1 MDSLK
6 IIGGRPLNGQ
16 IKISGAKNAALPL
29 MACGLLIDKGNL
41 EIDSMPNLAD
51 TKFMCILLE
60 SLGIKAK
67 IINNIAYFSGNP
79 SQYVAKYDIVRKMR
93 ASILVLG
100 PLLARVG
107 IAKVSLPGG
116 CSIGTRPVDLHI
128 QALERMG
135 ATINLINGYIEA
147 KAPKDGLQGTE
158 IKFPKISVGATEN
171 IIMAASL
178 ANGRTKIFNAA
189 KEPEIIDLA
198 NCLNSMGAKIN
209 GAGTSEII
217 IDGVGSLNGC
227 KHTVI
232 PDRIEAGSF
241 AIAAAITGG
250 ELELINC
257 EPLHLL
263 SLSEY
268 LIKAGVNWKNTDKTI
283 TISSN
288 GNLSPVSITTSEYP
302 GFPTD
307 LQAQFMTLMS
317 IANGNSKIIET
328 IFENRFMHVP
338 ELARM
343 GANINLDGRTAKI
356 SGVQNLNGTRLM
368 ATDLRA
374 SISLIIA
381 ALRAKGESVISRIYH
396 LDRGYEKIEQKLINC
411 GADIERIRE

>member
-1 MDSLK
+1 MPNYNDIIELSDHNINLEIKKNYINIIGEGNYLLNKDYDQINYNLTNKNNNYLVKTKVKFKKNRLIFKLLDYQKPENKNSFLDIDFVIKKNNFIYFKNILFEESENKFLVKDLNFDDSLK
-6 IIGGRPLNGQ
+6 IIGGRQLNGQ

-67 IINNIAYFSGNP
+67 IINNIAYFSGDP
-79 SQYVAKYDIVRKMR
+79 SLYVAKYDIVRKMR

-147 KAPKDGLQGTE
+147 KAPKNGLQGTE

-178 ANGRTKIFNAA
+178 ANGKTKIYNAA

-198 NCLNSMGAKIN
+198 NCLNSMGAQIN
-209 GAGTSEII
+209 GPRSHRHI
-217 IDGVGSLNGC
+217 
-227 KHTVI
+227 
-232 PDRIEAGSF
+232 
-241 AIAAAITGG
+241 
-250 ELELINC
+250 
-257 EPLHLL
+257 
-263 SLSEY
+263 
-268 LIKAGVNWKNTDKTI
+268 
-283 TISSN
+283 
-288 GNLSPVSITTSEYP
+288 
-302 GFPTD
+302 
-307 LQAQFMTLMS
+307 
-317 IANGNSKIIET
+317 
-328 IFENRFMHVP
+328 
-338 ELARM
+338 
-343 GANINLDGRTAKI
+343 
-356 SGVQNLNGTRLM
+356 
-368 ATDLRA
+368 
-374 SISLIIA
+374 
-381 ALRAKGESVISRIYH
+381 
-396 LDRGYEKIEQKLINC
+396 
-411 GADIERIRE
+411 

>member
-6 IIGGRPLNGQ
+6 ITGGRQLNGQ

-60 SLGIKAK
+60 SLGIKSK
-67 IINNIAYFSGNP
+67 IINNIAYLSGDP

-147 KAPKDGLQGTE
+147 KAPKNGLQGAE

-198 NCLNSMGAKIN
+198 NCLNSMGAQIN

-217 IDGVGSLNGC
+217 IDGVDSLNGC

-288 GNLSPVSITTSEYP
+288 GNLNPVSITTSEYP

-317 IANGNSKIIET
+317 IANGNSKIVET

-343 GANINLDGRTAKI
+343 GANINLDGRTANI
-356 SGVQNLNGTRLM
+356 SGVQNLNGARLM

>member
-1 MDSLK
+1 
-6 IIGGRPLNGQ
+6 
-16 IKISGAKNAALPL
+16 
-29 MACGLLIDKGNL
+29 
-41 EIDSMPNLAD
+41 
-51 TKFMCILLE
+51 
-60 SLGIKAK
+60 
-67 IINNIAYFSGNP
+67 
-79 SQYVAKYDIVRKMR
+79 
-93 ASILVLG
+93 LG

-147 KAPKDGLQGTE
+147 KAPKNGLQGTE

-189 KEPEIIDLA
+189 KEPEIIDLT

-250 ELELINC
+250 ELELTNC

-288 GNLSPVSITTSEYP
+288 GNLNPVSITTSEYP

-317 IANGNSKIIET
+317 IANGNSKIVET

-343 GANINLDGRTAKI
+343 GANINLDGRTANI
-356 SGVQNLNGTRLM
+356 SGVQNLNGARLM

>member
-41 EIDSMPNLAD
+41 VIDSMPNLAD

-67 IINNIAYFSGNP
+67 IINNIAYFSGDP

-147 KAPKDGLQGTE
+147 KAPKNGLQGTE

-178 ANGRTKIFNAA
+178 ANGRTKIYNAA

-288 GNLSPVSITTSEYP
+288 GNLNPVSITTSEYP

-317 IANGNSKIIET
+317 IANGNSKIVET

-343 GANINLDGRTAKI
+343 GANINLDGRTANI
-356 SGVQNLNGTRLM
+356 SGVQNLNGARLM

-396 LDRGYEKIEQKLINC
+396 LDRGHEKIEQKLINC

>member
-29 MACGLLIDKGNL
+29 MACGLFIDKGNL
-41 EIDSMPNLAD
+41 EIDSMPSLAD
-51 TKFMCILLE
+51 TKFMCILLKN
-60 SLGIKAK
+60 LGIKAK
-67 IINNIAYFSGNP
+67 IINNIAYLSGDP

-147 KAPKDGLQGTE
+147 KAPKNGLQGTE

-178 ANGRTKIFNAA
+178 ANGRTKILNAA
-189 KEPEIIDLA
+189 REPEIIDLA
-198 NCLNSMGAKIN
+198 NCLNSMGALIN
-209 GAGTSEII
+209 GVGTSEII
-217 IDGVGSLNGC
+217 IDGVKSLNGC

-250 ELELINC
+250 ELELTNC

-288 GNLSPVSITTSEYP
+288 GNLNPVSITTSEYP

-317 IANGNSKIIET
+317 IANGNSKIVET

-343 GANINLDGRTAKI
+343 GANINLDGRTANI
-356 SGVQNLNGTRLM
+356 SGVQDLNGARLM

>member
-6 IIGGRPLNGQ
+6 ITGGRQLNGQ

-67 IINNIAYFSGNP
+67 IINNIAYLSGDP

-147 KAPKDGLQGTE
+147 KAPKNGLQGAE

-198 NCLNSMGAKIN
+198 NCLNSMGAQIN

-217 IDGVGSLNGC
+217 IDGVESLNGC

-250 ELELINC
+250 ELKLINC

-288 GNLSPVSITTSEYP
+288 GNLNPVSINTSEYP

-317 IANGNSKIIET
+317 IANGNSKIVET

-343 GANINLDGRTAKI
+343 GANINLDGRTANI
-356 SGVQNLNGTRLM
+356 SGVQNLNGARLM

>member
-1 MDSLK
+1 
-6 IIGGRPLNGQ
+6 
-16 IKISGAKNAALPL
+16 
-29 MACGLLIDKGNL
+29 
-41 EIDSMPNLAD
+41 
-51 TKFMCILLE
+51 
-60 SLGIKAK
+60 
-67 IINNIAYFSGNP
+67 
-79 SQYVAKYDIVRKMR
+79 
-93 ASILVLG
+93 
-100 PLLARVG
+100 
-107 IAKVSLPGG
+107 
-116 CSIGTRPVDLHI
+116 
-128 QALERMG
+128 MG

-147 KAPKDGLQGTE
+147 KAPRNGLQGAE

-217 IDGVGSLNGC
+217 IDGVESLNGC

-268 LIKAGVNWKNTDKTI
+268 LIKAGVIWKNTDKTI

-288 GNLSPVSITTSEYP
+288 GNLNPVSIITSEYP

-317 IANGNSKIIET
+317 IANGNSKHIPVT
-328 IFENRFMHVP
+328 TLLF
-338 ELARM
+338 
-343 GANINLDGRTAKI
+343 
-356 SGVQNLNGTRLM
+356 
-368 ATDLRA
+368 
-374 SISLIIA
+374 SL
-381 ALRAKGESVISRIYH
+381 L
-396 LDRGYEKIEQKLINC
+396 
-411 GADIERIRE
+411 

>member
-67 IINNIAYFSGNP
+67 IINNIAYFSGDP

-147 KAPKDGLQGTE
+147 KAPKNGLQGTE

-288 GNLSPVSITTSEYP
+288 GNLNPVSITTSEYP

-317 IANGNSKIIET
+317 IANGNSKIVET

-343 GANINLDGRTAKI
+343 GANINLDGRTANI
-356 SGVQNLNGTRLM
+356 SGVQNLNGARLM

>member
-67 IINNIAYFSGNP
+67 IINNIAYFSGDP
-79 SQYVAKYDIVRKMR
+79 SQHVAKYDIVRKMR

-147 KAPKDGLQGTE
+147 KAPKNGLQGTE

-189 KEPEIIDLA
+189 KEPEIIDLT

-288 GNLSPVSITTSEYP
+288 GNLNPVSITTSEYP

-317 IANGNSKIIET
+317 IANGNSKIVET

-343 GANINLDGRTAKI
+343 GANINLDGRTANI
-356 SGVQNLNGTRLM
+356 SGVQNLNGARLM

>member
-6 IIGGRPLNGQ
+6 IIGGRPLSGQ

-41 EIDSMPNLAD
+41 EIDSMPSLAD
-51 TKFMCILLE
+51 TKFMCILLKN
-60 SLGIKAK
+60 LGIKAK
-67 IINNIAYFSGNP
+67 IINNIAYLSGDP

-128 QALERMG
+128 QALEKMG

-147 KAPKDGLQGTE
+147 KAPKNGLQGTE

-189 KEPEIIDLA
+189 KEPEIIDLT

-288 GNLSPVSITTSEYP
+288 GNLNPVSITTSEYP

-317 IANGNSKIIET
+317 IANGNSKIVET

-343 GANINLDGRTAKI
+343 GANINLDGRTANI
-356 SGVQNLNGTRLM
+356 SGVQNLNGARLM

>member
-6 IIGGRPLNGQ
+6 IIGGKTLNGK

-29 MACGLLIDKGNL
+29 MACGLLINKGNL
-41 EIDSMPNLAD
+41 ELSSMPNLAD

-67 IINNIAYFSGNP
+67 IINNIAHFSGNP
-79 SQYVAKYDIVRKMR
+79 SKHVAKYDIVRKMR

-100 PLLARVG
+100 PLLTRVG

-135 ATINLINGYIEA
+135 AIIKLFNGYIEA
-147 KAPKDGLQGTE
+147 KAPRNGLKGAE

-178 ANGRTKIFNAA
+178 ANGRTKIHNAA

-198 NCLNSMGAKIN
+198 NCLNSMGAQIN
-209 GAGTSEII
+209 GAGTSEVII
-217 IDGVGSLNGC
+217 NGVEFLNGC

-241 AIAAAITGG
+241 AIAGAITGG

-257 EPLHLL
+257 EPRHLL

-283 TISSN
+283 TVSSN
-288 GNLSPVSITTSEYP
+288 GNLNPVSITTSEYP

-317 IANGNSKIIET
+317 IANGNSKIVET

-343 GANINLDGRTAKI
+343 GANINLNGRTANI
-356 SGVQNLNGTRLM
+356 SGVQSLNGARLL

>member
-6 IIGGRPLNGQ
+6 ITGGRQLNGQ

-67 IINNIAYFSGNP
+67 IINNIAYFSGDP

-147 KAPKDGLQGTE
+147 KAPKNGLQGTE

-178 ANGRTKIFNAA
+178 ANGRTKIYNAA
-189 KEPEIIDLA
+189 KEPEIIDLT

-257 EPLHLL
+257 EPLHLF
-263 SLSEY
+263 SLSKY

-288 GNLSPVSITTSEYP
+288 GNLNPVSITTSEYP

-317 IANGNSKIIET
+317 IANGNSKIVET

-343 GANINLDGRTAKI
+343 GANINLDGRTANI
-356 SGVQNLNGTRLM
+356 SGVQNLNGARLM

-381 ALRAKGESVISRIYH
+381 ALRAKGESIISRIYH

>member
-6 IIGGRPLNGQ
+6 ITGGRPLNGQ

-29 MACGLLIDKGNL
+29 MACGLLIDKGKL
-41 EIDSMPNLAD
+41 ELSSMPNLAD

-60 SLGIKAK
+60 SLGIKTK
-67 IINNIAYFSGNP
+67 IINNIAIFNGAP
-79 SQYVAKYDIVRKMR
+79 SEHVAKYDIVRKMR

-135 ATINLINGYIEA
+135 ATINLFNGYIEA
-147 KAPKDGLQGTE
+147 KAPKNGLKGVE

-178 ANGRTKIFNAA
+178 ANGRTKIYNAA

-198 NCLNSMGAKIN
+198 NCLNSMGGLIN

-217 IDGVGSLNGC
+217 IDGVKSLNGC

-241 AIAAAITGG
+241 AIAAAMTGG

-268 LIKAGVNWKNTDKTI
+268 LIKSGVNWKNTDKTI
-283 TISSN
+283 TVSSN
-288 GNLSPVSITTSEYP
+288 GKLNPVSITTSEYP

-317 IANGNSKIIET
+317 IANGNSRIVET

-343 GANINLDGRTAKI
+343 GANINLDGGTANI
-356 SGVQNLNGTRLM
+356 SGVQNLNGARLM

-381 ALRAKGESVISRIYH
+381 ALRAKGESIISRIYH

>member
-6 IIGGRPLNGQ
+6 IIGGKTLNGK

-29 MACGLLIDKGNL
+29 MACGLLINKGNL
-41 EIDSMPNLAD
+41 ELSSVPNLAD

-67 IINNIAYFSGNP
+67 IINNIAHFSGNP
-79 SQYVAKYDIVRKMR
+79 SKHVAKYDIVRKMR

-100 PLLARVG
+100 PLLTRVG

-135 ATINLINGYIEA
+135 ATINLFNGYIEA
-147 KAPKDGLQGTE
+147 KAPRNGLQGAE

-178 ANGRTKIFNAA
+178 ANGRTKIHNAA

-198 NCLNSMGAKIN
+198 NCLNSMGAQIS
-209 GAGTSEII
+209 GAGTSEVII
-217 IDGVGSLNGC
+217 KGVKCLNGC

-241 AIAAAITGG
+241 AIAGAITGG

-257 EPLHLL
+257 EPRHLL

-288 GNLSPVSITTSEYP
+288 GNLNPVSITTSEYP

-317 IANGNSKIIET
+317 IANGNSKIVET

-343 GANINLDGRTAKI
+343 GANINLNGRTANI
-356 SGVQNLNGTRLM
+356 SGVQSLNGARLM

-381 ALRAKGESVISRIYH
+381 ALRAEGESVVSRIYH

>member
-67 IINNIAYFSGNP
+67 IINNIAYFSGDP

-147 KAPKDGLQGTE
+147 RSPKNGLQGAE

-268 LIKAGVNWKNTDKTI
+268 LIKAGVNWKNTNKTI

-288 GNLSPVSITTSEYP
+288 GNLNPVSITTSEYP

-317 IANGNSKIIET
+317 IANGNSKIVET

-343 GANINLDGRTAKI
+343 GANINLDGRTANI
-356 SGVQNLNGTRLM
+356 SGVQNLNGARLM

-381 ALRAKGESVISRIYH
+381 ALSAKGESVISRIYH

>member
-41 EIDSMPNLAD
+41 EIDSMPSLAD

-67 IINNIAYFSGNP
+67 IINNIAYFSGDP
-79 SQYVAKYDIVRKMR
+79 SQHVAKYDIVRKMR

-147 KAPKDGLQGTE
+147 KAPRNGLQGAE

-198 NCLNSMGAKIN
+198 NCLNSMGAQIN

-217 IDGVGSLNGC
+217 IDGVESLNGC

-288 GNLSPVSITTSEYP
+288 GNLNPVSITTSEYP

-317 IANGNSKIIET
+317 IANGNSKIVET

-343 GANINLDGRTAKI
+343 GANINLDGRTANI
-356 SGVQNLNGTRLM
+356 SGVQNLNGARLM

>member
-67 IINNIAYFSGNP
+67 IINNIAYFSGDP
-79 SQYVAKYDIVRKMR
+79 SLYVAKYDIVRKMR

-147 KAPKDGLQGTE
+147 KAPKNGLQGTE

-198 NCLNSMGAKIN
+198 NCLNSMGAQIN

-217 IDGVGSLNGC
+217 IDGVESLNGC

-288 GNLSPVSITTSEYP
+288 GNLNPVSITTSEYP

-317 IANGNSKIIET
+317 IANGNSKIVET

-343 GANINLDGRTAKI
+343 GANINLDGRTANI
-356 SGVQNLNGTRLM
+356 SGVQNLNGARLM

>member
-67 IINNIAYFSGNP
+67 IINNIAYFSGDP

-147 KAPKDGLQGTE
+147 KAPKNGLQGTE

-198 NCLNSMGAKIN
+198 NCLNSMGAQIN

-288 GNLSPVSITTSEYP
+288 GNLNPVSITTSEYP

-317 IANGNSKIIET
+317 VANGNSKIVET

-343 GANINLDGRTAKI
+343 GANINLDGRTADI
-356 SGVQNLNGTRLM
+356 SGVQNLNGARLM

>member
-41 EIDSMPNLAD
+41 EIDSMPSLAD
-51 TKFMCILLE
+51 TKFMCILLKN
-60 SLGIKAK
+60 LGIKAK
-67 IINNIAYFSGNP
+67 IINNIAYLSGDP

-147 KAPKDGLQGTE
+147 KAPKNGLQGTE

-250 ELELINC
+250 ELELFNC

-268 LIKAGVNWKNTDKTI
+268 LIKAGVSWKNTDKTI

-288 GNLSPVSITTSEYP
+288 GNLNPVSITTSEYP

-317 IANGNSKIIET
+317 IANGNSKIVET

-343 GANINLDGRTAKI
+343 GANINLDGRTANI
-356 SGVQNLNGTRLM
+356 SGVQNLNGARLM

-381 ALRAKGESVISRIYH
+381 ALRAKGESIISRIYH

>member
-147 KAPKDGLQGTE
+147 KAPNNGLQGAE

-381 ALRAKGESVISRIYH
+381 ALRANGESVISRIYH

-411 GADIERIRE
+411 GANIERIRE

>member
-1 MDSLK
+1 
-6 IIGGRPLNGQ
+6 
-16 IKISGAKNAALPL
+16 
-29 MACGLLIDKGNL
+29 
-41 EIDSMPNLAD
+41 
-51 TKFMCILLE
+51 
-60 SLGIKAK
+60 LGIKTK
-67 IINNIAYFSGNP
+67 IINNIAIFNGSP
-79 SQYVAKYDIVRKMR
+79 SEHVAKYDIVRKMR

-128 QALERMG
+128 KALEKMG
-135 ATINLINGYIEA
+135 ATINLFNGYIEA
-147 KAPKDGLQGTE
+147 KAPKNGLQGTE

-178 ANGRTKIFNAA
+178 ANGRTKIYNAA

-198 NCLNSMGAKIN
+198 NCLNSMGAQIN

-217 IDGVGSLNGC
+217 IDGVENLNGC

-241 AIAAAITGG
+241 AIAAAMTGG

-283 TISSN
+283 TVSSDGKLN
-288 GNLSPVSITTSEYP
+288 PVSITTSEYP

-317 IANGNSKIIET
+317 IANGNSRIVET

-343 GANINLDGRTAKI
+343 GANINLDGGTANI
-356 SGVQNLNGTRLM
+356 SGVQNLNGARLM

-381 ALRAKGESVISRIYH
+381 ALRAKGESIISRIYH
-396 LDRGYEKIEQKLINC
+396 LDRGYEKIEQKLVNC

>member
-67 IINNIAYFSGNP
+67 IINNIAYFSGDP

-147 KAPKDGLQGTE
+147 KAPKNGLQGTE

-288 GNLSPVSITTSEYP
+288 GNLKPVSITTSEYP

-317 IANGNSKIIET
+317 IANGNSKIVET

-343 GANINLDGRTAKI
+343 GANINLDGRTANI
-356 SGVQNLNGTRLM
+356 SGVQNLNGARLM

>member
-6 IIGGRPLNGQ
+6 ITGGRQLNGQ

-67 IINNIAYFSGNP
+67 IINNIAYFSGDP

-147 KAPKDGLQGTE
+147 KAPKNGLQGTE

-178 ANGRTKIFNAA
+178 ANGRTKIYNAA
-189 KEPEIIDLA
+189 KEPEIIDLT

-257 EPLHLL
+257 EPLHLF
-263 SLSEY
+263 SLSKY

-288 GNLSPVSITTSEYP
+288 GNLNPVSITTSEYP

-317 IANGNSKIIET
+317 IANGNSKIVET

-343 GANINLDGRTAKI
+343 GANINLDGRTANI
-356 SGVQNLNGTRLM
+356 SGVQNLNGARLM